1 MQWIVLLHFDYV
13 LLFQVNTVLNW
24 FHEYLS
30 EIIKEY
36 SEEIFFFLYFYSAGR
51 WL

>member
-1 MQWIVLLHFDYV
+1 MQRIVLLHFDYV

-36 SEEIFFFLYFYSAGR
+36 SEEFFYYYYLFLFC
-51 WL
+51 W